1 MYEDSYLT
9 LHVSKDMNTSEVNL
23 IIYAKQ
29 VDFIFVIIGY
39 IVNPLGLLFNGILIF
54 LITRK
59 TPRSLKSFSI
69 LLLNFALCDFLSSLA
84 GMLALQKTVFSG
96 WSLTYIFHGICGRV
110 SPYFCYFLHTF
121 VCHCFAHSQWIL
133 MISFIYRYYIL
144 EKICPRPSKV
154 AKICMLAY
162 IPSFLFLGFYMFDVG
177 NPSELKILVYDYHPQ
192 YYYNV
197 LDVWGDLVISGNK
210 NVWSIYTLG
219 AIIYM
224 TIPCFPIYAI
234 IIYVRYKT
242 LNILNS
248 SGRILMSETTR
259 QSHRQLMK
267 ALTIQAIVPMFW
279 LTAASFYLLLLFQ
292 IVKGVIIE
300 NMLFRIMEVMPMITP
315 LISMYFVRPYRL
327 EVKSWFVPVPLLKP
341 VIVSSMLLRQTTSNY

>member
-1 MYEDSYLT
+1 
-9 LHVSKDMNTSEVNL
+9 
-23 IIYAKQ
+23 
-29 VDFIFVIIGY
+29 
-39 IVNPLGLLFNGILIF
+39 
-54 LITRK
+54 
-59 TPRSLKSFSI
+59 
-69 LLLNFALCDFLSSLA
+69 
-84 GMLALQKTVFSG
+84 
-96 WSLTYIFHGICGRV
+96 
-110 SPYFCYFLHTF
+110 
-121 VCHCFAHSQWIL
+121 
-133 MISFIYRYYIL
+133 
-144 EKICPRPSKV
+144 
-154 AKICMLAY
+154 
-162 IPSFLFLGFYMFDVG
+162 MFDVG

-315 LISMYFVRPYRL
+315 LISMYFVRPYR
-327 EVKSWFVPVPLLKP
+327 
-341 VIVSSMLLRQTTSNY
+341 